1 MIWTTIPDLNVL
13 NQQSANTAT
22 SQLGIE
28 LTAYGD
34 DYLVATMPVDHR
46 TKQPF
51 GLLHGGASV
60 LLAETVGSAAAN
72 LCLEPGNIAVGVDIN
87 ANHLRAV
94 AGGVVTATAKPVNLG
109 RSIHV
114 WQINIEDERAKLICT
129 SRLTMA
135 VRKAPDTTQG

>member
-94 AGGVVTATAKPVNLG
+94 AGGVVTATAKPVNIG

-135 VRKAPDTTQG
+135 VRKAPDTTQD

>member
-94 AGGVVTATAKPVNLG
+94 TGGVVTATAKPVNLG